1 MIIQH
6 EIFLTTRIIKIIIN
20 SMAQIYQEIETNT
33 NTNIPQQINFT
44 GKLEQNDGGAM
55 FALLKI
61 NKKLF

>member
-1 MIIQH
+1 
-6 EIFLTTRIIKIIIN
+6 
-20 SMAQIYQEIETNT
+20 MAQIYQEIETNT
-33 NTNIPQQINFT
+33 NTNIPHQINFT